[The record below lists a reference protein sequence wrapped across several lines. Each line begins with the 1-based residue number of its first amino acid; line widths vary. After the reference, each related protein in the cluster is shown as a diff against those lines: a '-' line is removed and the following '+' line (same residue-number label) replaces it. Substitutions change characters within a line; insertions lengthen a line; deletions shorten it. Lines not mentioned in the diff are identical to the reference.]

1 MKISVIIPVYNGE
14 KYIAG
19 CLKSLQAQTFGDFE
33 CLCVDNGSTD
43 ETARIISDFAAQ
55 DKRIKLISTENEGKQ
70 AGARNKGL
78 AHSTGDLIA
87 YVDAD
92 DFVHPQMF
100 ELLLS
105 AMERENADVVG
116 CRFQKAL
123 SLYDGKFNEIKTVKT
138 KVYDKPFDAWL
149 TKRDVAVTVWGR
161 LYKRGAL
168 DNISFIEGIY
178 FEDVPWSF
186 ALFSGIGKYV
196 QIDAPLYCY
205 YINPTAT
212 MRSDWSNE
220 KTRSYIEVI
229 RAVDAYTKAHRPND
243 WKRVQKLA
251 LNQRVKMIL
260 NRLGKTPA
268 AHRAEAYAFAA
279 REIGK
284 LYDEGIVS
292 YAGLKLKHRFQL
304 WNLLRKHRQ

>member
-43 ETARIISDFAAQ
+43 ETARIVSEFAAR
-55 DKRIKLISTENEGKQ
+55 DGRIKLIFAEHAGKQ

-78 AHSTGDLIA
+78 AQAAGDLIA

-100 ELLLS
+100 ELLLA
-105 AMERENADVVG
+105 AMERENADVAG
-116 CRFQKAL
+116 CRFQKVL
-123 SLYDGKFNEIKTVKT
+123 SPYDGKFNEIKTVKT
-138 KVYDKPFDAWL
+138 KVYGDPFDAWL
-149 TKRDVAVTVWGR
+149 TKRDVAVTACGR
-161 LYKRGAL
+161 LYKRGVL
-168 DNISFIEGIY
+168 ENVGFIEGIY

-186 ALFSGIGKYV
+186 ALFSSIGKYV

-212 MRSDWSNE
+212 MRSDWSDE
-220 KTRSYIEVI
+220 KTRSYIAVI
-229 RAVDAYTKAHRPND
+229 RTVDAYTKAHRPND

-260 NRLGKTPA
+260 NRLNKTPKE
-268 AHRAEAYAFAA
+268 HRAEAYAFAA

-292 YAGLKLKHRFQL
+292 YAGLKLKHRFAL
-304 WNLLRKHRQ
+304 WKLLRTYRR